1 MLNYCC
7 SKPQT
12 EQVSEK
18 DMDKLTVRINEMNK
32 QISNIYD
39 LLEVLTNE
47 SKSKFNLNNYNNVP
61 KENDDKSKQTYFLD
75 KTAV

>member
-18 DMDKLTVRINEMNK
+18 DMDNLTVRIDEMNK